1 MGFGLGSCRLW
12 TIVFPIAWVFFSPV
26 KVPTQNYQGI
36 KEKLP
41 AKVNPQPVSFSH
53 KQHSLIGLPC
63 NDCHNGA
70 NKRERA
76 GLPKAEQCMLCHQT
90 VKTESPEIIKLAGLY
105 SVNAK
110 LDWIRIYKVPDF
122 VFFSHGNHAR
132 VGIGCTE
139 CHGPVEKRDRLQKE
153 ISTSMEMC
161 MDCHRRTKAS
171 LSCNLCHE
179 LGQ

>member
-1 MGFGLGSCRLW
+1 MGFGLCSCRLW
-12 TIVFPIAWVFFSPV
+12 AIVLPIAWVFFSPV
-26 KVPTQNYQGI
+26 KAPTQNYQGI

-110 LDWIRIYKVPDF
+110 LDWIRIYKVADHVHFPHMRHVAADIDC
-122 VFFSHGNHAR
+122 A
-132 VGIGCTE
+132 T
-139 CHGPVEKRDRLQKE
+139 CHGQVQEMEIIEEVNQPLSMGWCVSCHIEREVSRD
-153 ISTSMEMC
+153 C
-161 MDCHRRTKAS
+161 AVCHY
-171 LSCNLCHE
+171 
-179 LGQ
+179 